1 MAMNDPTFE
10 DLSKI
15 LGASGAAAQK
25 LVDFNLKK
33 MIEDDHVYEALTR
46 EHPEFA
52 NLAPMFSPLSGLTYL
67 PEDKDTGVNAWYARI
82 ARLRGVILIEECYAD
97 ESDPGAQQF
106 LFALEEFG
114 KDRAYDSRRGF
125 KATIV
130 TENRITLEAPG
141 FKTPEKKKFLGLF

>member
-1 MAMNDPTFE
+1 MGMHDPNYE

-46 EHPEFA
+46 DHPEYA
-52 NLAPMFSPLSGLTYL
+52 NLYPAASPLSGITNL
-67 PEDKDTGVNAWYARI
+67 PEDKDTGINAWYSRI
-82 ARLRGVILIEECYAD
+82 ARNRGMILIEECYAD

-106 LFALEEFG
+106 LFAFEEYL
-114 KDRAYDSRRGF
+114 KDRAYDSRKGF

-130 TENRITLEAPG
+130 TENRITLDSN
-141 FKTPEKKKFLGLF
+141 FRTPEKKKFWGLF